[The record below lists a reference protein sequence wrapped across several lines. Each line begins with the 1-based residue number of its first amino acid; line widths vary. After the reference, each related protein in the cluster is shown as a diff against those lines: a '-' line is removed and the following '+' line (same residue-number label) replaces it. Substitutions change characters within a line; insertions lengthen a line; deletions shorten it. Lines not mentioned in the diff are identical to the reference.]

1 MEKLCFLLENFFNDI
16 SSQVVTIFCVG
27 LIIAYALVSFLVS
40 IFKSEYTYKKRL
52 FFIPFWLGVCLIHL
66 GYEVIYGQIAFVII
80 TFGAGVILL
89 PFTFLVTKKPQKA
102 SKEQI
107 ELARYID
114 QQVKNSKVDFDNA
127 FSQQDGSI
135 ADKKDDTD
143 CANLFPKNNVA
154 KQILKA
160 VTQVEK
166 PLPPDTPDF
175 THVKNV
181 IERLGYFPLTP
192 SDKKQVNE
200 LQITIERAELGE
212 EFPDLKNKINDG
224 LSSLLKI
231 MSKYGV

>member
-1 MEKLCFLLENFFNDI
+1 MEKLCFLLENFFNDL
-16 SSQVVTIFCVG
+16 SSLILTTFAVG
-27 LIIAYALVSFLVS
+27 LMLLYVLVSFLVS
-40 IFKSEYTYKKRL
+40 LFKVEYSNKKRL
-52 FFIPFWLGVCLIHL
+52 FFIPFWLGVCLLHL
-66 GYEVIYGQIAFVII
+66 GYEVIYGQIGFVII
-80 TFGAGVILL
+80 TFGAGITLF
-89 PFTFLVTKKPQKA
+89 PFTFIVTKKQKKA
-102 SKEQI
+102 SKEQL

-114 QQVKNSKVDFDNA
+114 QQVKNSKMDFDNA
-127 FSQQDGSI
+127 FSQQEDSI
-135 ADKKDDTD
+135 TYKKDDVD
-143 CANLFPKNNVA
+143 CVNNLPNNNVA

-166 PLPPDTPDF
+166 PSSPDTPDF

-181 IERLGYFPLTP
+181 IERLNYFPLTP